1 MKEHRLRRLFNR
13 DGKIVIVA
21 FDHGAFMG
29 NVKGLESPGK
39 LIDRIVDTGVDSVL
53 TTIGIARKFCGKFGR
68 LGLILRVDGGS
79 TIRSPRKGEISLAY
93 SVEDALRLGADAV
106 ACMGMIGFD
115 EEPSSL
121 RNLAAL
127 SSQSAEW
134 NMPLLAEML
143 VHKESGETPTVEDV
157 EFAVRVGVELGAD
170 FIKAPFVGSAE
181 EYKKPIEACYRP
193 VVVLGGAKEDD
204 EKTLLENVA
213 QAMNA
218 GAKGV
223 AIGRNIWQHT
233 APEQVCKALVAIVH
247 KGANVSQALQEIK
260 D

>member
-21 FDHGAFMG
+21 FDHAAFMG
-29 NVKGLESPGK
+29 NVEGLENPGR

-53 TTIGIARKFCGKFGR
+53 TTMGVARRFCGKFGH

-79 TIRSPRKGEISLAY
+79 TIRSPIKGDLSLAF
-93 SVEDALRLGADAV
+93 SVQDALRLGADAV

-121 RNLAAL
+121 QNLAVL
-127 SSQSAEW
+127 SSQSEKW

-143 VHKESGETPTVEDV
+143 VSVGDGGSPTVEDI
-157 EFAVRVGVELGAD
+157 EFAIRVGVELGAD
-170 FIKAPFVGSAE
+170 LIKAPYVEPAE
-181 EYKKPIEACYRP
+181 EYKKSLEACYRP
-193 VVVLGGAKEDD
+193 VVVLGGAKKDD
-204 EKTLLENVA
+204 EVALLENVA
-213 QAMNA
+213 QAMDA

-223 AIGRNIWQHT
+223 AIGRNIWQHA
-233 APEQVCKALVAIVH
+233 APEKVCKALVAVVH
-247 KGANVSQALQEIK
+247 EGASVSQALKEIQG
-260 D
+260 